1 MVLHNI
7 FNRFDTLLLEIC
19 SARKQNAG
27 IKPGPLEIC
36 DIGGNDTESAINLK
50 DTKANQVEK
59 NNGNS
64 FSK

>member
-1 MVLHNI
+1 M
-7 FNRFDTLLLEIC
+7 LLEIY

-64 FSK
+64 FSQ